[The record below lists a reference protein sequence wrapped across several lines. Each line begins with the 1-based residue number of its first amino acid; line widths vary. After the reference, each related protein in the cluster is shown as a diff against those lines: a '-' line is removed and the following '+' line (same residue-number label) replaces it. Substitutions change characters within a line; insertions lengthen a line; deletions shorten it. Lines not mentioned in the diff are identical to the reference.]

1 MRKKINTFAA
11 TIVFGSIAV
20 LAPPV
25 TADGLERFWI
35 GPEYGLS
42 GNFDDPFNWL
52 DGEKLGIPGEQD
64 TAIFDQA
71 GLYTVWFLLDDPVQ
85 TTDRV
90 LVKSGM
96 VTFDFDDTIYALL
109 NPFSTTP
116 SIVIGETESD
126 TAALE
131 LASGAL
137 HGQFTDIGL
146 NEGAFGM
153 LTVTGPA
160 TQLLNDWQ
168 LRVGNQGAG
177 LLSISDGAIVTNGSA
192 FVAAGG
198 GAFGDVL
205 VSGQESTWDSLGT
218 LAVGK
223 GGFGALTITD
233 GAQVSSDLGI
243 IAQELSSFGEVVVT
257 GPGSSWTIFGSLD
270 VGMSGFGTLIIED
283 GATVTNE
290 VFATLG
296 TFLEGDIPPTEGGV
310 GEVIVAGSG
319 STWTVNG
326 DLYIGLFAWGRWTL
340 SEGGK
345 VIVDG
350 DLIRGDWL
358 PDSDQPQTIIEL
370 ASSEDYETAAISVSG
385 LADGF
390 EPRVDLVDGF
400 VPKAGDTFM
409 IAQADVELLPFAFD
423 LPKLP
428 PPRFWEVVQDAN
440 SVALHVGPV
449 IPGDIDGDGI
459 VGASDLLILLVSW
472 GPCGDC
478 ENCPADLNGDC
489 SVGAADL
496 LILLVNWS

>member
-1 MRKKINTFAA
+1 MRKKINIFAA

-35 GPEYGLS
+35 GPDFGLN

-71 GLYTVWFLLDDPVQ
+71 GLYTVSFPNVQ

-96 VTFDFDDTIYALL
+96 VTFDFDGTSYTLL
-109 NPFSTTP
+109 NPQSNTP
-116 SIVIGETESD
+116 SIVIGETEVD

-131 LASGAL
+131 IAGGML

-146 NEGAFGM
+146 AEGAFGL
-153 LTVTGPA
+153 LTVTGPT

-177 LLSISDGAIVTNGSA
+177 LLSINDGATVTNTNA

-198 GAFGDVL
+198 GSFGDVL
-205 VSGQESTWDSLGT
+205 VSGQETMWGSLGT

-223 GGFGALTITD
+223 GGFGALTITE
-233 GAQVSSDLGI
+233 GAQVTSDLGI
-243 IAQELSSFGEVVVT
+243 IAQQLSSFGEVVVN
-257 GPGSSWTIFGSLD
+257 GPGSSWTIFGTLD

-290 VFATLG
+290 VFATVG
-296 TFLEGDIPPTEGGV
+296 TFPKGGPFNNEGGV

-326 DLYIGLFAWGRWTL
+326 DLYIGLLAWGRWTL
-340 SEGGK
+340 SGGGT
-345 VIVDG
+345 VIVEG
-350 DLIRGDWL
+350 DLIRGGWL

-370 ASSEDYETAAISVSG
+370 AGSDDYETPAIDVSG

-409 IAQADVELLPFAFD
+409 IAHADLELLPFAFD

-428 PPRFWEVVQDAN
+428 PPRFWEIIQDAN

-449 IPGDIDGDGI
+449 ISGDLDGDGI
-459 VGASDLLILLVSW
+459 VGVSDLLILLANW
-472 GPCGDC
+472 GPCPDC
-478 ENCPADLNGDC
+478 KDCPADLDGDC
-489 SVGAADL
+489 TVGVADL
-496 LILLVNWS
+496 LILLANWG

>member
-1 MRKKINTFAA
+1 MKSIKKKISTFTT
-11 TIVFGSIAV
+11 TILFGSIAL
-20 LAPPV
+20 LAAPV
-25 TADGLERFWI
+25 AADGLERFWI
-35 GPEYGLS
+35 GPEFGLS
-42 GNFDDPFNWL
+42 GSFDDPFNWL
-52 DGEKLGIPGEQD
+52 DGEELGIPGDQD

-71 GLYTVWFLLDDPVQ
+71 GLYTVSFPIDQ
-85 TTDRV
+85 STDRV
-90 LVKSGM
+90 LVNSGM
-96 VTFDFDDTIYALL
+96 VIFDFDGTGYTLL
-109 NPFSTTP
+109 NPQSNSP
-116 SIVIGETESD
+116 SMVIGETEAD

-131 LASGAL
+131 IAGGTL
-137 HGQFTDIGL
+137 HSQFTDIGL
-146 NEGAFGM
+146 AEGAFGM
-153 LTVTGPA
+153 LTVAGPT

-168 LRVGNQGAG
+168 IRVGNQGAG
-177 LLSISDGAIVTNGSA
+177 LLAISDGAMLANSNA

-198 GAFGDVL
+198 GAFGEVL
-205 VSGQESTWDSLGT
+205 VSGEGTMWDCLGT

-233 GAQVSSDLGI
+233 DAQVLSDLGI

-257 GPGSSWTIFGSLD
+257 GPGSSWTILGSLD

-296 TFLEGDIPPTEGGV
+296 TFLKGDIPPTEGGV
-310 GEVIVAGSG
+310 GEVIVASSG
-319 STWTVNG
+319 STWTING
-326 DLYIGLFAWGRWTL
+326 DLYLGLFAWGRWTL
-340 SEGGK
+340 SAGGR

-350 DLIRGDWL
+350 GLFRGDWL

-370 ASSEDYETAAISVSG
+370 AGSDDYETAAISVTG

-409 IAQADVELLPFAFD
+409 IAQADLGLLPFEFD

-428 PPRFWEVVQDAN
+428 PPRFWEVVQDGN
-440 SVALHVGPV
+440 SVAIQVGPV

-459 VGASDLLILLVSW
+459 VGASDLLSLLASW
-472 GPCGDC
+472 GQCDDC

-496 LILLVNWS
+496 LILLANWS

>member
-1 MRKKINTFAA
+1 FAA
-11 TIVFGSIAV
+11 TIVFGPIAV

-25 TADGLERFWI
+25 TADGLERLWI
-35 GPEYGLS
+35 GPDFGLS
-42 GNFDDPFNWL
+42 GNFDDPLKWL
-52 DGEKLGIPGEQD
+52 DGEELGIPGEQD

-71 GLYTVWFLLDDPVQ
+71 GLYTVSFPIDQ
-85 TTDRV
+85 STDRV
-90 LVKSGM
+90 LVNSGM
-96 VTFDFDDTIYALL
+96 VTFDFDGASYTLL
-109 NPFSTTP
+109 NPFSNTP
-116 SIVIGETESD
+116 SMVIGETEVD

-131 LASGAL
+131 ITGGML
-137 HGQFTDIGL
+137 HSQFTDIGL
-146 NEGAFGM
+146 AEGAFGM
-153 LTVTGPA
+153 LTVAGPT

-177 LLSISDGAIVTNGSA
+177 LLSISDGATVTNTNA

-198 GAFGDVL
+198 GSFGEVL
-205 VSGQESTWDSLGT
+205 ITGEATVWNCAGM

-223 GGFGALTITD
+223 GGFGSLTVTD

-243 IAQELSSFGEVVVT
+243 IAQELSTFGEVVVT
-257 GPGSSWTIFGSLD
+257 GPGSSWTIFGTLD

-296 TFLEGDIPPTEGGV
+296 TFFKGDIPPSEGGV
-310 GEVIVAGSG
+310 GEVIVVGSG

-326 DLYIGLFAWGRWTL
+326 DLYLGLFAWGRWTL
-340 SEGGK
+340 SAGGK

-350 DLIRGDWL
+350 DLIRGGWL

-370 ASSEDYETAAISVSG
+370 ASRDDYETPAISVTG

-409 IAQADVELLPFAFD
+409 IAHADLGLLPFAFD

-428 PPRFWEVVQDAN
+428 PPRFWEVIQDEN

-449 IPGDIDGDGI
+449 IPGDIDGDGS
-459 VGASDLLILLVSW
+459 VGVKDLLTLLGDWGPCDDCNDCPADLDDDCSVGVPDLLILLGNW
-472 GPCGDC
+472 G
-478 ENCPADLNGDC
+478 
-489 SVGAADL
+489 
-496 LILLVNWS
+496 